1 MSTSSNTAHVA
12 RSALLVGALFTA
24 DKLLAVVRDMAI
36 GRAFGIAPELDAYY
50 AAFEL
55 PDGLFTVVAGAALVT
70 ALMPLLTARLD
81 DQRREDVWHLVSAVL
96 NWVLL
101 IVAGVS
107 ALAAVFAPQVIAL
120 VAPGFDAYRTELAT
134 RLMRLVLLQTLVASA
149 SSIATSSL
157 QAHQH
162 FLLPAAAPLAYT
174 LGRIAG
180 ALFLAPHF
188 GIFGLAYG
196 GLAGTLGHFLI
207 QVPGL
212 VRYRARWTPTLS
224 DPDLRALVRLMVPR
238 MLGLG
243 ATYLTFVLPTFLGS
257 RLEAGII
264 SAYEYAWRLM
274 QFPETILGTALG
286 ITVFP
291 TLAAYANAGERDA
304 LRQTTGW
311 ALRLILAL
319 GIPAAVLMA
328 LLGRALIALMFQ
340 HGAFD
345 AAATGRVYVALQWLT
360 LALVAH
366 ALLEVVARFFFAQR
380 DMWMPF
386 IAAVLGLLV
395 NFSVSRALL
404 FSLQQGAIALGNG
417 LGALTQVLFL
427 YAIAWRR
434 ELAPPLCAV
443 TRTALRTALATAV
456 MSGVLLGARQALF
469 PTPGALDTAGLLG
482 LAAGSYLIAARF
494 LQVEEVLAL
503 PRLLLGR
510 TQRQESVPKELV

>member
-1 MSTSSNTAHVA
+1 MTTSRTAHVA
-12 RSALLVGALFTA
+12 RSALLVGAFFTA
-24 DKLLAVVRDMAI
+24 DKLLAVVRDMLI
-36 GRAFGIAPELDAYY
+36 GRAFGVAPELDAYY

-70 ALMPLLTARLD
+70 SLMPVLTARLED
-81 DQRREDVWHLVSAVL
+81 KARDDVWHLVSAVL

-107 ALAAVFAPQVIAL
+107 VVAAIAAPQVIAA
-120 VAPGFDAYRTELAT
+120 VAPGFDAYRADLAA
-134 RLMRLVLLQTLVASA
+134 RLMRLVLLQTLIASA

-174 LGRIAG
+174 IGRIVG
-180 ALFLAPHF
+180 ALMLAPHF

-196 GLAGTLGHFLI
+196 GLAGTVGHFLI

-212 VRYRARWTPTLS
+212 VRYRARWTPTLH
-224 DPDLRALVRLMVPR
+224 DADLRAVLKLMLPR
-238 MLGLG
+238 MAGLG

-257 RLEAGII
+257 RLSSGAI

-291 TLAAYANAGERDA
+291 TLSAYANAGEKAA
-304 LRQTTGW
+304 LKQTTGW

-319 GIPAAVLMA
+319 GLPAAAVMA
-328 LLGRALIALMFQ
+328 LLGRALITLMFQ
-340 HGAFD
+340 RGAFD
-345 AAATGRVYVALQWLT
+345 AAATERVYVALQYLT

-380 DMWMPF
+380 DMVTPLL
-386 IAAVLGLLV
+386 AAVTGLLV
-395 NFSVSRALL
+395 NFFVSRALL
-404 FSLQQGAIALGNG
+404 LSLAQGALALGNG
-417 LGALTQVLFL
+417 LGALAQVFML
-427 YAIAWRR
+427 YAVAWRR
-434 ELAPPLCAV
+434 ETAP
-443 TRTALRTALATAV
+443 ALRELGRTSLRAALATAV
-456 MSGVLLGARQALF
+456 MSGMVLAARTALF
-469 PTPGALDTAGLLG
+469 PNAGLLNT
-482 LAAGSYLIAARF
+482 AALLGVAGASYLLTAWLLR
-494 LQVEEVLAL
+494 LEEITAL
-503 PRLLLGR
+503 PRLVLAKR
-510 TQRQESVPKELV
+510 T

>member
-1 MSTSSNTAHVA
+1 MTTSRTAHVA
-12 RSALLVGALFTA
+12 RSALLVGAFFTA
-24 DKLLAVVRDMAI
+24 DKLLAVVRDMLI
-36 GRAFGIAPELDAYY
+36 GRAFGVAPELDAYY

-70 ALMPLLTARLD
+70 SLMPVLTARLED
-81 DQRREDVWHLVSAVL
+81 KARDDVWHLVSAVL

-107 ALAAVFAPQVIAL
+107 VVAAIAAPQVIAA
-120 VAPGFDAYRTELAT
+120 VAPGFDAYRADLAA
-134 RLMRLVLLQTLVASA
+134 RLMRLVLLQTLIASA

-174 LGRIAG
+174 IGRIVG
-180 ALFLAPHF
+180 ALMLAPHF

-196 GLAGTLGHFLI
+196 GLAGTVGHFLI

-212 VRYRARWTPTLS
+212 LRYRARWTPTLH
-224 DPDLRALVRLMVPR
+224 DPDLRAVLKLMLPR
-238 MLGLG
+238 MAGLG

-257 RLEAGII
+257 RLSSGAI

-291 TLAAYANAGERDA
+291 TLAAYANAGEKEA
-304 LRQTTGW
+304 LKQTTGW

-319 GIPAAVLMA
+319 GLPAAAVMA

-340 HGAFD
+340 RGAFD
-345 AAATGRVYVALQWLT
+345 AAATERVFVALEYLT

-380 DMWMPF
+380 DMVTPLL
-386 IAAVLGLLV
+386 AAVTGLLV
-395 NFSVSRALL
+395 NFFVSRAWLL
-404 FSLQQGAIALGNG
+404 SLEQGALALGNG
-417 LGALTQVLFL
+417 LGALAQVLLL
-427 YAIAWRR
+427 YAVAWRR
-434 ELAPPLCAV
+434 DTAP
-443 TRTALRTALATAV
+443 ALRTLGRTSLRAALATAL
-456 MSGVLLGARQALF
+456 MSGTVLAARTALF
-469 PTPGALDTAGLLG
+469 PNDGLLSTAGLLG
-482 LAAGSYLIAARF
+482 VAGASYLLAAWALRM
-494 LQVEEVLAL
+494 EEITTL
-503 PRLLLGR
+503 PRLLLAKR
-510 TQRQESVPKELV
+510 T

>member
-1 MSTSSNTAHVA
+1 MSTARTAHVA
-12 RSALLVGALFTA
+12 RSALLVGILFVA

-70 ALMPLLTARLD
+70 SLMPLLTARLSD
-81 DQRREDVWHLVSAVL
+81 GERDDVWHLVSAVL

-101 IVAGVS
+101 IVAGASVIA
-107 ALAAVFAPQVIAL
+107 ALFAPQVIAA
-120 VAPGFDAYRTELAT
+120 VAPGFDAYRADLAT
-134 RLMRLVLLQTLVASA
+134 RLMRLVLMQTIVASA
-149 SSIATSSL
+149 SSIITSSL

-174 LGRIAG
+174 LGRIFG
-180 ALFLAPHF
+180 ALVLAPRF

-212 VRYRARWTPTLS
+212 VHYRAHWTPTLH
-224 DPDLRALVRLMVPR
+224 DPDLRNVLKLMIPR

-257 RLEAGII
+257 RLNAGLI

-274 QFPETILGTALG
+274 QFPETIIGTALG

-291 TLAAYANAGERDA
+291 TLAVYANTGDRAA
-304 LRQTTGW
+304 LKQTAGW

-319 GIPAAVLMA
+319 GLPAAAAMV
-328 LLGRALIALMFQ
+328 LLGRALITLMFQ
-340 HGAFD
+340 RGAFD
-345 AAATGRVYVALQWLT
+345 ATATGRVYFALQVLA

-380 DMWMPF
+380 EMWIPF
-386 IAAVLGLLV
+386 WAAVMGLLV
-395 NFSVSRALL
+395 NAAVSRALL
-404 FSLQQGAIALGNG
+404 FELQQGAIALGNG
-417 LGALTQVLFL
+417 LGALTQVVFL
-427 YAIAWRR
+427 YAMAWRR
-434 ELAPPLCAV
+434 ESAPPLRELA
-443 TRTALRTALATAV
+443 RTAGLSALATAIMAAAIV
-456 MSGVLLGARQALF
+456 GAQRFFFPAPGLLATALLLGV
-469 PTPGALDTAGLLG
+469 AG
-482 LAAGSYLIAARF
+482 GSYLLAAWALRM
-494 LQVEEVLAL
+494 EEITAL
-503 PRLLLGR
+503 PRLLMGKR
-510 TQRQESVPKELV
+510 

>member
-1 MSTSSNTAHVA
+1 LTTSARTAHVA

-24 DKLLAVVRDMAI
+24 DKVLAVIRDMVI
-36 GRAFGIAPELDAYY
+36 GRVFGIAPELDAYY

-70 ALMPLLTARLD
+70 ALMPLLTARLEQPSRD
-81 DQRREDVWHLVSAVL
+81 DVWHLVSAVL

-107 ALAAVFAPQVIAL
+107 AAALVLAPQVIAL
-120 VAPGFDAYRTELAT
+120 VAPGFDAYRAELAT
-134 RLMRLVLLQTLVASA
+134 RLMRLVLLQTLIASA

-174 LGRIAG
+174 LGRIGG
-180 ALFLAPHF
+180 ALFLAPRL

-212 VRYRARWTPTLS
+212 LHYRARWVPTLH
-224 DPDLRALVRLMVPR
+224 DPDLRPLLKLMVPR

-257 RLEAGII
+257 RLETGMIA
-264 SAYEYAWRLM
+264 AYEYAWRLM
-274 QFPETILGTALG
+274 QFPETIIGTALG

-291 TLAAYANAGERDA
+291 TLAAYANAGERSA
-304 LRQTTGW
+304 LKQTTGW

-319 GIPAAVLMA
+319 GLPAAVMMA
-328 LLGRALIALMFQ
+328 LVGRALIALMFQ
-340 HGAFD
+340 RGAFD
-345 AAATGRVYVALQWLT
+345 AAATARVYVALQWLT

-380 DMWMPF
+380 DMWRPF
-386 IAAVLGLLV
+386 GAALIGLLV
-395 NFSVSRALL
+395 NLLVSRALL
-404 FSLQQGAIALGNG
+404 SALQQGAIALGNG
-417 LGALTQVLFL
+417 LGALTQVLLL
-427 YAIAWRR
+427 YLSAWQRETAPAPG
-434 ELAPPLCAV
+434 ELA
-443 TRTALRTALATAV
+443 RTALRVTLATGVMAAAV
-456 MSGVLLGARQALF
+456 LGARTLLF
-469 PTPGALDTAGLLG
+469 PTPGLLPTALLLALAG
-482 LAAGSYLIAARF
+482 GSYLLAAWALRI
-494 LQVEEVLAL
+494 EEITTLIQAL
-503 PRLLLGR
+503 LRRAGR
-510 TQRQESVPKELV
+510 